1 MSIIIILGIILF
13 SNIRGF
19 SQNFQTTDNLIME
32 KIAEIEF
39 RNAYQSKRQSIFK
52 WETEKE
58 YPEIVRC
65 FLDSDIAKRNY
76 IFDEH
81 DLSICSLKLNP
92 ESYILQ
98 ENNVVLSNAYY
109 INGNTP
115 DTTAMF
121 GIGAVDNEQIYYA
134 SPDYDCDQHLWCRWY
149 SFIDG
154 KVSILAEIEDKTFE
168 YDLVFFYDLPSFFAD
183 NRGYYYIVVQKNPNI
198 YHNVD
203 EKIFY
208 KISLK

>member
-1 MSIIIILGIILF
+1 MRNIIILCIMLL
-13 SNIRGF
+13 SNIWGF
-19 SQNFQTTDNLIME
+19 SQNFQITDNLIME

-52 WETEKE
+52 WKPEKE
-58 YPEIVRC
+58 YPKIVRH
-65 FLDSDIAKRNY
+65 FLDSDIGRRNY
-76 IFDEH
+76 IFDGQ
-81 DLSICSLKLNP
+81 DLIILKLNP
-92 ESYILQ
+92 ESYILK
-98 ENNVVLSNAYY
+98 ETVEVLSNAYY

-121 GIGAVDNEQIYYA
+121 GLGDVDNEQIYYA

-168 YDLVFFYDLPSFFAD
+168 YDLAIFYDLPSFFAD

>member
-1 MSIIIILGIILF
+1 MSIIIIIGIILF
-13 SNIRGF
+13 SNIWGF

-39 RNAYQSKRQSIFK
+39 RNTYQSKRQSIFK
-52 WETEKE
+52 WKTEKE
-58 YPEIVRC
+58 YPEIVRH
-65 FLDSDIAKRNY
+65 FLDSDIGRRNY

-81 DLSICSLKLNP
+81 DLSICCLKLNP

-121 GIGAVDNEQIYYA
+121 GLGDVDNEQIYYA

-168 YDLVFFYDLPSFFAD
+168 YDLAIFYDLPSFFAD